1 MKPNDLLKL
10 YRADS
15 IVQSIAEEIKAN
27 EERSVQIRSVSGSL
41 DAILVASVYQ
51 TSHQNQ
57 LVVLHD
63 KEEAAYFF
71 NDLQNLLSGK
81 EVLFFPT
88 SYKRPYEFEETE
100 NANVLMRAEILNR
113 VDHKASSGEIIVTYP
128 EALTERVVNKKSLQK
143 NTFTAKIGEKIDSE
157 FLSEVLLSYDFE
169 KADFVY
175 EAGQF
180 AVRGGI
186 LPLSFL

>member
-100 NANVLMRAEILNR
+100 NANVLMRAEIRSEERR
-113 VDHKASSGEIIVTYP
+113 VGKECRSRWSPYH
-128 EALTERVVNKKSLQK
+128 
-143 NTFTAKIGEKIDSE
+143 
-157 FLSEVLLSYDFE
+157 
-169 KADFVY
+169 
-175 EAGQF
+175 
-180 AVRGGI
+180 
-186 LPLSFL
+186 